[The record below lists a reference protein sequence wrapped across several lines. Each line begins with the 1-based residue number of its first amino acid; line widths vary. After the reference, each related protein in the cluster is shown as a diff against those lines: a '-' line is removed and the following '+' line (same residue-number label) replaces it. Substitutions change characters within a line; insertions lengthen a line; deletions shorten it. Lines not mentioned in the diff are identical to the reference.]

1 MTPTPSPRLTRR
13 PALALI
19 AAAFSAGLI
28 PQAAVAAPA
37 QQLVN
42 ESRAALNTLYSKSAK
57 ASELGKR
64 AKAVLVF
71 PSITK
76 AGLIVGGQGG
86 QGVLFVDGKPT
97 SFHKIGAGSVGY
109 QIGVQKFSYALFFMS
124 AHALESLHKSDG
136 WAIGTGPSLVV
147 VDEGFAKSM
156 NTTTLKKEVYAMS
169 FGQRGL
175 MAGAGLEGSRI
186 TQFTPSS

>member
-1 MTPTPSPRLTRR
+1 
-13 PALALI
+13 LALPTI
-19 AAAFSAGLI
+19 AAGL
-28 PQAAVAAPA
+28 AVGAAPGIA
-37 QQLVN
+37 GAASRQELID
-42 ESRAALNTLYSKSAK
+42 EGRAALHTLYGKSTK

-64 AKAVLVF
+64 AKGVLVF
-71 PSITK
+71 PNITK
-76 AGLIVGGQGG
+76 AGFVIGGQGG
-86 QGVLFVDGKPT
+86 QGVLFVDGKPA

-109 QIGVQKFSYALFFMS
+109 QIGVQKFAYALFFVS
-124 AHALESLHKSDG
+124 AESLKALHTSSG

-169 FGQRGL
+169 FSQRGL

-186 TQFTPSS
+186 TEFTPSS

>member
-1 MTPTPSPRLTRR
+1 MTQTHSARLTRR
-13 PALALI
+13 PALVMI
-19 AAAFSAGLI
+19 AAGLGVGMIPRAAG
-28 PQAAVAAPA
+28 AAPA
-37 QQLVN
+37 QKLVDD
-42 ESRAALNTLYSKSAK
+42 SRAALHTLYAKSTK
-57 ASELGKR
+57 ASELGQR

-86 QGVLFVDGKPT
+86 QGVLFVNGKPA

-124 AHALESLHKSDG
+124 AKALETLHTSDG

-169 FGQRGL
+169 FSQRGL

>member
-1 MTPTPSPRLTRR
+1 MTQTHSARLTRR
-13 PALALI
+13 PALMMI
-19 AAAFSAGLI
+19 AAGLGIGMI
-28 PQAAVAAPA
+28 PRAARAASA
-37 QQLVN
+37 QQLVDD
-42 ESRAALNTLYSKSAK
+42 SRAALHTLYAKSAK

-71 PSITK
+71 PTITK

-86 QGVLFVDGKPT
+86 QGVLFVDGHPT

-124 AHALESLHKSDG
+124 PQALETLHKSDG
-136 WAIGTGPSLVV
+136 WAVGTGPSLVV